1 MHIRHYFHN
10 EEDLARRL
18 GRGFVRRWKQ
28 LLERYSKRIHLPI
41 VTLMKMTSLSFA
53 FYLAAQEGNAEVV
66 YHFDDL
72 LHGWSTEQMW
82 LDNMPLQL
90 QDDNCI
96 ELVWDMAALMLEE
109 DPTLPQMA
117 QYAYDVV
124 GGHVNFAYELTAE
137 PVQELPAEKAEVKID
152 DKISLTLPV
161 QRPVVQPTDNGFD
174 FEKIVTY
181 AESLDVEELDDA
193 KVIQHMLFDLAGP
206 NCGKYMHER
215 IKNITHHVAQKR
227 CLNADNLY
235 LINHKGPIS
244 AGRADIDVKGNY
256 IQNQY
261 IKEQES

>member
-109 DPTLPQMA
+109 DPALPQMA

-137 PVQELPAEKAEVKID
+137 PVQELPAEKVEVKID
-152 DKISLTLPV
+152 DKISLTLPA

-181 AESLDVEELDDA
+181 AESLNPNELEDA
-193 KVIQHMLFDLAGP
+193 RAIQRMLFKIYGRTCSKSEYDRISMIDQVVSSKSLVNIENVETWVDNKGY
-206 NCGKYMHER
+206 YMR
-215 IKNITHHVAQKR
+215 YVKNFNPKKQ
-227 CLNADNLY
+227 
-235 LINHKGPIS
+235 
-244 AGRADIDVKGNY
+244 
-256 IQNQY
+256 
-261 IKEQES
+261 